1 MLSKLI
7 FLLNYLHNQENR
19 CIFALELRNKVYKEI
34 TDMATTNK
42 IETALQIMNQHDWY
56 WCMSDSN
63 SAYGKAYSNMRMFV
77 ELVAGIN
84 DTVVVKALRDLWTAH
99 YEFIKATMFNSNEA
113 AKAEFKAKE
122 AELMAAIKPQFAT
135 AA

>member
-1 MLSKLI
+1 
-7 FLLNYLHNQENR
+7 
-19 CIFALELRNKVYKEI
+19 
-34 TDMATTNK
+34 MATTSNK
-42 IETALQIMNQHDWY
+42 IETALQILNQHDWY

-99 YEFIKATMFNSNEA
+99 YEFVKATMWGSNEA
-113 AKAEFKAKE
+113 AKALFQSKE
-122 AELMAAIKPQFAT
+122 AELMAVIKPAYQM